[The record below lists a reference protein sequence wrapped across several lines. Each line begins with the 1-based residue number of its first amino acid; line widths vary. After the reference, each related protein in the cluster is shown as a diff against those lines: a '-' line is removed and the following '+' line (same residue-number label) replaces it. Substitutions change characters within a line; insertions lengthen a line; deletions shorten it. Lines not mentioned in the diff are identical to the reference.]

1 MSAHIALTMGDF
13 NGIGPEIILKSAHTL
28 PSQSI
33 VFGSNVVF
41 EHYSDLLKLP
51 MREDIDWRNV
61 VDVKK
66 GDIQSGS
73 ISTQAGQAAMV
84 CVRAAVES
92 CLSGESIAMVTAPIS
107 KEAISLAGF
116 DVPGHTEYIQ
126 RLTGS
131 PDVGMI
137 LATDTLKVGLVTI
150 HLALSSIFTHIT
162 KDNVLHRIVMLHNS
176 LKRDFGIPS
185 PKIAVLGL
193 NPHAGD
199 GGVLGKEES
208 TVIWPAIQESHV
220 FGINATGPFPADG
233 FFGNKTYE
241 AYDAVLAMYHDQG
254 LIPFKTIAF
263 HDGVNVTSGL
273 PIIRTSPDHGTAFAI
288 AGKGVASPDSFQSAI
303 QLSIQIHQNRS

>member
-28 PSQSI
+28 PPKSI
-33 VFGSNVVF
+33 VFGSKMVF
-41 EHYSDLLKLP
+41 EHYSALLNLP
-51 MREDIDWRNV
+51 MRPDIDWREVTN
-61 VDVKK
+61 VKK
-66 GDIQSGS
+66 GDILAGS
-73 ISTQAGQAAMV
+73 ISAQAGEASMSSI
-84 CVRAAVES
+84 RAAVES
-92 CLSGESIAMVTAPIS
+92 CLSGECIAMVTAPIS
-107 KEAISLAGF
+107 KEAIALAGY
-116 DVPGHTEYIQ
+116 DVPGHTEYLQ

-150 HLALSSIFTHIT
+150 HVALSSIFTHIT
-162 KDNVLHRIVMLHNS
+162 KDNVLHRIVMLHNA

-220 FGINATGPFPADG
+220 FGIKATGPFPADG

-273 PIIRTSPDHGTAFAI
+273 PIIRTSPDHGTAFSI

-303 QLSIQIHQNRS
+303 QLSIQIHKNRS

>member
-1 MSAHIALTMGDF
+1 MGDF

-28 PSQSI
+28 PPKSI

-41 EHYSDLLKLP
+41 EHYSTLMNLP
-51 MREDIDWRNV
+51 MRPDLDWRNV

-66 GDIQSGS
+66 GDILSGS
-73 ISTQAGQAAMV
+73 ISARAGEASMV

-107 KEAISLAGF
+107 KEAISLAGY

-150 HLALSSIFTHIT
+150 HVALSSIFTHIT
-162 KDNVLHRIVMLHNS
+162 KDNVLHRIVMLHNA

-185 PKIAVLGL
+185 PRIAVLGL

-220 FGINATGPFPADG
+220 FGIKATGPFPADG

-288 AGKGVASPDSFQSAI
+288 AGKGVASPESFQSAI
-303 QLSIQIHQNRS
+303 QLSIQIHKNRS

>member
-1 MSAHIALTMGDF
+1 
-13 NGIGPEIILKSAHTL
+13 
-28 PSQSI
+28 
-33 VFGSNVVF
+33 
-41 EHYSDLLKLP
+41 
-51 MREDIDWRNV
+51 
-61 VDVKK
+61 
-66 GDIQSGS
+66 
-73 ISTQAGQAAMV
+73 
-84 CVRAAVES
+84 
-92 CLSGESIAMVTAPIS
+92 
-107 KEAISLAGF
+107 LAGF